1 MQIFNFLY
9 VVAGVVLLFGAAIF
23 VHEFGHYW
31 MARRRGLKVE
41 AFAIGFGPK
50 IFGWTKDGI
59 EYSWRWIPAGGYVKL
74 PQMVTSEALEGT
86 AEGAE
91 KIPPAEPFS
100 KILVALAGPVMNVV
114 LAFAIAGF
122 LYVVG
127 VPVKVNPSVVGFV
140 EPGSEEAKLGILAGD
155 RIVSVNGKKVKS
167 WEDVHTITF
176 LAPANVLPVVLERD
190 GQRKEYQ
197 LAAKINN
204 QIGLKMLGLEPRD
217 HPILKRILEG
227 GPGEAAGM
235 KAEDEV
241 ISFGG
246 VAIHGREQFINLIK
260 QRGGQKTVMI
270 VKRAGEKVELTVT
283 PLLDPVAKIGR
294 ISVEVGSNAKDM
306 YEIQH
311 PLPWVMVA
319 DVWDQMVGTLGAL
332 INSKQT
338 GVGAK
343 DLSGPVGILAVLGA
357 QVNTDYRLA
366 LKFLVLLNINL
377 AVLNMLPIPVLDGG
391 HIVMAILEKIRRRPL
406 SMRLQEYMTTAFALM
421 LISFMLYVTF
431 FDIKRMPLF
440 WHMFKQEKS
449 IEQQQPSPAPEAPA
463 NAPAPATSSAP
474 AITPAPAAAPAP
486 APATAP
492 APTPAPVKP

>member
-1 MQIFNFLY
+1 MLILNFIY
-9 VVAGVVLLFGAAIF
+9 VVVGVVLLFGAAIF

-50 IFGWTKDGI
+50 IFGWTKEGI

-74 PQMVTSEALEGT
+74 PQMVTSEAIEGA

-91 KIPPAEPFS
+91 KIPPADPFS
-100 KILVALAGPVMNVV
+100 KILVAFAGPFMNVV
-114 LAFAIAGF
+114 LAFAIAGL

-127 VPVKVNPSVVGFV
+127 LPVKVNPSIVGYV
-140 EPGSEEAKLGILAGD
+140 EPGSDEAKQGIAAGD
-155 RIVSVNGKKVKS
+155 RIVSVNGKKVRS

-176 LAPANVLPVVLERD
+176 LAPTSVLPVEIERA
-190 GQRKEYQ
+190 GQRKTYQ
-197 LAAKINN
+197 LTAKVNN
-204 QIGLKMLGLEPRD
+204 QVGLKMLNLEPRD
-217 HPILKRILEG
+217 HPVLKRILPG

-241 ISFGG
+241 VSFGG
-246 VAIHGREQFINLIK
+246 VSVFGREQFINLIK
-260 QRGGQKTVMI
+260 KRGGQETTMIVKRGGQK
-270 VKRAGEKVELTVT
+270 VELKVT
-283 PLLDPVAKIGR
+283 PMLDPVANIGR
-294 ISVEVGSNAKDM
+294 ISVEVGSNAKDV
-306 YEIQH
+306 YEVMRPG
-311 PLPWVMVA
+311 PLPWELIGE
-319 DVWDQMVGTLGAL
+319 VWDQMVGTLGAL

-377 AVLNMLPIPVLDGG
+377 AVLNLLPIPVLDGG

-406 SMRLQEYMTTAFALM
+406 SVKLQEYLTTGFALM

-431 FDIKRMPLF
+431 FDIKRIPLF
-440 WHMFKQEKS
+440 RHMFTQEKS
-449 IEQQQPSPAPEAPA
+449 IEQREPAPEPG
-463 NAPAPATSSAP
+463 
-474 AITPAPAAAPAP
+474 APAP
-486 APATAP
+486 APA
-492 APTPAPVKP
+492 PVKP